1 MQFNES
7 GEIRTL
13 DRPLRRRML
22 YPAEL
27 PIHYS
32 TTIFIVLYL
41 FWHVN
46 YFLKKVSFKQKDAFV
61 HAWHIFLKFGLVDL
75 GFTAGEIEAQY
86 LQA

>member
-46 YFLKKVSFKQKDAFV
+46 YFFKKVSFKQKDALINKASFQFV
-61 HAWHIFLKFGLVDL
+61 ISKLVN
-75 GFTAGEIEAQY
+75 IE
-86 LQA
+86 LQFRQL